1 MSGGIAQLVAVG
13 AQDAHLV
20 GQPEVSF
27 FRSNYK
33 RHTNFA
39 QTVERQVIQGNPSAG
54 GMSTVRFERK
64 GDMVGYVYI
73 APNKAGKAHK
83 LTPAEWVNAISKVE
97 LLIGGQVID
106 EQTSQFSQ
114 FMVPTILAQN
124 LTKST
129 SGFAEVQSKF
139 YPLRF
144 SFCENA
150 QTAIP
155 LIALQYHDVELRIT
169 WGSDLDAATYEVY
182 SQFIHLDTDE
192 RTTLS
197 STPQN
202 MLITQTQK
210 AVASASRTQELNF
223 NHPIKCLVASSVTL
237 TKTLPAAMTANSSGG
252 NTASSGDSSVNAY
265 KAFDGSDSTNYVSPV
280 AYSSSS
286 PYGYTG
292 SNSLGGVNGEWVKI
306 QLASAITPTS
316 VFVKARPSGTNFA
329 VPPNSWRIMGSND
342 GTNWTQLHASTTL
355 VDSSSGTTE
364 SFTNTTSYT
373 YLGFVVTNLSFVG
386 PNDPTWTL
394 SHLSFTGDTRDGLA
408 IADDTNKM
416 KLQINGTDVTDF
428 KYVDPNYTAVTSYY
442 HTASSKDAGASGEND
457 KFFLYPFCLDTSKV
471 QPTGSLNFSRLD
483 SARLVNDTANS
494 SDDIYAVNYNILRI
508 ENGMGG
514 LMYSN

>member
-39 QTVERQVIQGNPSAG
+39 QTVERQVIQGNPSSN

-73 APNKAGKAHK
+73 ANRG
-83 LTPAEWVNAISKVE
+83 VNITNWNPRISKVE

-106 EQTSQFSQ
+106 EQDYEFSSNLA
-114 FMVPTILAQN
+114 PTVMNQ
-124 LTKST
+124 TYSKST
-129 SGFAEVQSKF
+129 YVDEAF

-150 QTAIP
+150 QSAIP

-169 WGSDLDAATYEVY
+169 WGATATADAEVY
-182 SQFIHLDTDE
+182 VQFIHLDTDE
-192 RTTLS
+192 RTALS

-210 AVASASRTQELNF
+210 AVASASKTQELNF
-223 NHPIKCLVASSVTL
+223 NHPMKYLVA
-237 TKTLPAAMTANSSGG
+237 AN
-252 NTASSGDSSVNAY
+252 A
-265 KAFDGSDSTNYVSPV
+265 TNPI
-280 AYSSSS
+280 
-286 PYGYTG
+286 P
-292 SNSLGGVNGEWVKI
+292 
-306 QLASAITPTS
+306 
-316 VFVKARPSGTNFA
+316 GT
-329 VPPNSWRIMGSND
+329 D
-342 GTNWTQLHASTTL
+342 KL
-355 VDSSSGTTE
+355 
-364 SFTNTTSYT
+364 
-373 YLGFVVTNLSFVG
+373 
-386 PNDPTWTL
+386 
-394 SHLSFTGDTRDGLA
+394 
-408 IADDTNKM
+408 
-416 KLQINGTDVTDF
+416 KLQINGTDVTDAKKVIPHF
-428 KYVDPNYTAVTSYY
+428 TSAPIYY
-442 HTASSKDAGASGEND
+442 HTTAGNCSAD
-457 KFFLYPFCLDTSKV
+457 DLILIPFCLDTAKV

-483 SARLVNDTANS
+483 SARLV
-494 SDDIYAVNYNILRI
+494 SDNTPFDNTIYAVNYNILRI

>member
-39 QTVERQVIQGNPSAG
+39 QTVERQVIQGNPAAG

-73 APNKAGKAHK
+73 APTKAGIAHK
-83 LTPAEWVNAISKVE
+83 FSPADWVNAISKVE

-106 EQTSQFSQ
+106 EQTSTFSQ
-114 FMVPTILAQN
+114 YIAPSILAQN

-129 SGFAEVQSKF
+129 SGFGEVAESKF

-169 WGSDLDAATYEVY
+169 WGTNLDGATYEVY

-192 RTTLS
+192 RTALS
-197 STPQN
+197 SAPQN

-210 AVASASRTQELNF
+210 AIASASKIQELNF
-223 NHPIKCLVASSVTL
+223 NHPIKCLVA
-237 TKTLPAAMTANSSGG
+237 A
-252 NTASSGDSSVNAY
+252 
-265 KAFDGSDSTNYVSPV
+265 DGS
-280 AYSSSS
+280 A
-286 PYGYTG
+286 
-292 SNSLGGVNGEWVKI
+292 
-306 QLASAITPTS
+306 
-316 VFVKARPSGTNFA
+316 
-329 VPPNSWRIMGSND
+329 
-342 GTNWTQLHASTTL
+342 
-355 VDSSSGTTE
+355 
-364 SFTNTTSYT
+364 
-373 YLGFVVTNLSFVG
+373 LS
-386 PNDPTWTL
+386 
-394 SHLSFTGDTRDGLA
+394 
-408 IADDTNKM
+408 IAADANKM
-416 KLQINGTDVTDF
+416 KLQINGTDVADF
-428 KYVDPNYTAVTSYY
+428 KYVDPHYTAVTSYY
-442 HTASSKDAGASGEND
+442 HTVGSKPITSLSTTASTLESNVVSDLNAQIYTSTLSATGEND

-494 SDDIYAVNYNILRI
+494 SDDIYAVNYNVLRI

>member
-39 QTVERQVIQGNPSAG
+39 QTVERQVIQGNPATG

-73 APNKAGKAHK
+73 APNDGTKAVKFSP
-83 LTPAEWVNAISKVE
+83 TDWVSAISKVE

-106 EQTSQFSQ
+106 EQTSTFSQ
-114 FMVPTILAQN
+114 YIAPTVLAQN

-129 SGFAEVQSKF
+129 SGFAEVAESKF

-150 QTAIP
+150 QSALP

-169 WGSDLDAATYEVY
+169 WGSDLQSAKFEVY
-182 SQFIHLDTDE
+182 AQFIHLDTDE
-192 RTTLS
+192 RTALS
-197 STPQN
+197 SAPQN
-202 MLITQTQK
+202 MVITQTQK
-210 AVASASRTQELNF
+210 AVASGSRIQELNF
-223 NHPIKCLVASSVTL
+223 NHPIKCL
-237 TKTLPAAMTANSSGG
+237 AAA
-252 NTASSGDSSVNAY
+252 
-265 KAFDGSDSTNYVSPV
+265 DGSALT
-280 AYSSSS
+280 
-286 PYGYTG
+286 
-292 SNSLGGVNGEWVKI
+292 
-306 QLASAITPTS
+306 
-316 VFVKARPSGTNFA
+316 
-329 VPPNSWRIMGSND
+329 
-342 GTNWTQLHASTTL
+342 
-355 VDSSSGTTE
+355 
-364 SFTNTTSYT
+364 
-373 YLGFVVTNLSFVG
+373 
-386 PNDPTWTL
+386 
-394 SHLSFTGDTRDGLA
+394 
-408 IADDTNKM
+408 IAGDTNKM

-428 KYVDPNYTAVTSYY
+428 KFVDPHYTAITSYY
-442 HTASSKDAGASGEND
+442 HTVGSKPITSLSTTASTLTSNALSNLNAQIYTSTLSATGEND
-457 KFFLYPFCLDTSKV
+457 KFFLYPFCLDTSKL

-494 SDDIYAVNYNILRI
+494 DDDIYAVNYNILRI

>member
-39 QTVERQVIQGNPSAG
+39 QTVEKQVIQGNPSSN

-73 APNKAGKAHK
+73 ANRGGNITDWNPR
-83 LTPAEWVNAISKVE
+83 ISKVE

-106 EQTSQFSQ
+106 EQDYEFSSNLA
-114 FMVPTILAQN
+114 PTVMNQ
-124 LTKST
+124 TYSKST
-129 SGFAEVQSKF
+129 YVDEAF

-150 QTAIP
+150 QSAIP

-169 WGSDLDAATYEVY
+169 WGATATADAEVY
-182 SQFIHLDTDE
+182 VQFIHLDTDE
-192 RTTLS
+192 RTALS

-210 AVASASRTQELNF
+210 AVASASKTQELNF
-223 NHPIKCLVASSVTL
+223 NHPMKYLVA
-237 TKTLPAAMTANSSGG
+237 ANAMTA
-252 NTASSGDSSVNAY
+252 
-265 KAFDGSDSTNYVSPV
+265 
-280 AYSSSS
+280 
-286 PYGYTG
+286 
-292 SNSLGGVNGEWVKI
+292 
-306 QLASAITPTS
+306 
-316 VFVKARPSGTNFA
+316 
-329 VPPNSWRIMGSND
+329 
-342 GTNWTQLHASTTL
+342 
-355 VDSSSGTTE
+355 
-364 SFTNTTSYT
+364 
-373 YLGFVVTNLSFVG
+373 
-386 PNDPTWTL
+386 
-394 SHLSFTGDTRDGLA
+394 
-408 IADDTNKM
+408 ADKL
-416 KLQINGTDVTDF
+416 KLQINGTDVTDAKTVIPHF
-428 KYVDPNYTAVTSYY
+428 TSAPIYY
-442 HTASSKDAGASGEND
+442 HTTAGVVSSATKTSDNVT
-457 KFFLYPFCLDTSKV
+457 LIPFCLDTAKV

-483 SARLVNDTANS
+483 SARLVSDNTSFANT
-494 SDDIYAVNYNILRI
+494 IYAVNYNILRI

>member
-1 MSGGIAQLVAVG
+1 MSGGIAQLVAIG

-39 QTVERQVIQGNPSAG
+39 QTVERQVVQGNPSSN

-73 APNKAGKAHK
+73 APNDGTKAV
-83 LTPAEWVNAISKVE
+83 TFSPADWVNAISKVE

-114 FMVPTILAQN
+114 YIAPSILAQN

-129 SGFAEVQSKF
+129 SGFGEVAESKF

-169 WGSDLDAATYEVY
+169 WGTDLDEATYEVY

-192 RTTLS
+192 RTALS

-210 AVASASRTQELNF
+210 AIASASKIQELNF
-223 NHPIKCLVASSVTL
+223 NHPIKCLVA
-237 TKTLPAAMTANSSGG
+237 A
-252 NTASSGDSSVNAY
+252 
-265 KAFDGSDSTNYVSPV
+265 DGS
-280 AYSSSS
+280 A
-286 PYGYTG
+286 
-292 SNSLGGVNGEWVKI
+292 
-306 QLASAITPTS
+306 
-316 VFVKARPSGTNFA
+316 
-329 VPPNSWRIMGSND
+329 
-342 GTNWTQLHASTTL
+342 
-355 VDSSSGTTE
+355 
-364 SFTNTTSYT
+364 
-373 YLGFVVTNLSFVG
+373 LS
-386 PNDPTWTL
+386 
-394 SHLSFTGDTRDGLA
+394 
-408 IADDTNKM
+408 IAADANKM
-416 KLQINGTDVTDF
+416 KLQINGTDVADF
-428 KYVDPNYTAVTSYY
+428 KYVDPHYTAVTSYY
-442 HTASSKDAGASGEND
+442 HTVGSKPITSILTTSPGPESNLLDDLQDQTYTSTLSATGEND
-457 KFFLYPFCLDTSKV
+457 KFFLYPFCIDTSKV

-494 SDDIYAVNYNILRI
+494 DDDIYAVNYNVLRI